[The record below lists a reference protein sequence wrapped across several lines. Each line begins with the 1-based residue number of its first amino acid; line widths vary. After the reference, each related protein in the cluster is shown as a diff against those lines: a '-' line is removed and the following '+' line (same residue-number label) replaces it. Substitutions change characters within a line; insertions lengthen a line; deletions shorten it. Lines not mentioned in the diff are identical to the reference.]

1 MSQPQSQPLNRS
13 RCYRINDPNVVAEAF
28 GDEIVTVNLDT
39 GVYYSMTGTAA
50 SIWTLLNQ
58 GHAADDIEVAMT
70 AAHEG
75 DASSISS
82 AVSAFITRLVEE
94 KLIVAA
100 EPGGHSTEAIA
111 PPSERRA
118 FMPPVID
125 VHSDMQDI
133 LLLDPVHD
141 VDQAGWPL
149 AADMEQTPHAA

>member
-1 MSQPQSQPLNRS
+1 MNQPPDQP
-13 RCYRINDPNVVAEAF
+13 RCYRINDPNVIAEAF

-50 SIWTLLNQ
+50 VIWTLLNQ
-58 GHAADDIEVAMT
+58 GHSADDIEAAMT

-75 DASSISS
+75 EASSIIST
-82 AVSAFITRLVEE
+82 VSAFIARLVAEQ
-94 KLIVAA
+94 LVVAA
-100 EPGGHSTEAIA
+100 EPGEKPTAVIA
-111 PPSERRA
+111 APRDRRA
-118 FMPPVID
+118 FMPPTID

-149 AADMEQTPHAA
+149 TADMERTPDAA